1 MLLYFVL
8 KIEGTQ
14 WLCVVLCIN
23 FLERDL
29 GRGRRGLIKIKR
41 GTERQPRKK
50 IRECTNTFW
59 YILNL
64 FFEKN
69 HMASENSA
77 KTD

>member
-23 FLERDL
+23 CLERDL

-41 GTERQPRKK
+41 GTERQPREEDRRMHKHLLV
-50 IRECTNTFW
+50 
-59 YILNL
+59 Y
-64 FFEKN
+64 
-69 HMASENSA
+69 SESIF
-77 KTD
+77 